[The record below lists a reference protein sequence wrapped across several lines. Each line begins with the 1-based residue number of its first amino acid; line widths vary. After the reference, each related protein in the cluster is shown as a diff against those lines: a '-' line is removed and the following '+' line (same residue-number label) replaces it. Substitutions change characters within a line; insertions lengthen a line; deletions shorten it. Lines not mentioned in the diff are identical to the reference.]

1 MSDKAVSRSRNV
13 LGSLQRVGRSLMMP
27 IAVLPAAGILFYLG
41 ALFKNPE
48 YFDKGSMIFFIGD
61 VLDKGAGVIFSN
73 LPILFAVGVA
83 LGMTGGAGAAALA
96 AVVGYL
102 VMNNVVGMHNTD
114 TSKLDTGVLGGIIAG
129 LIAAFLYRRY
139 HDVKLPDW
147 LQFFGGRRFVPIVT
161 SFAMIFVGLIFLLIW
176 PTVQSWI
183 TSAGNWLIGQGS
195 VGLFVYGVLN
205 RLLIPFGLHHIVNTI
220 VWFNLGEFVNQAGE
234 VVRGDLHRFFA
245 GDPTAGIFMAGMY
258 PILMFALPAACF
270 AIIHEAKPS
279 QRKKVSG
286 IFISAALTAF
296 LTGITEPI
304 EFAFMFAA
312 PALYLIHALLTGT
325 SMAVVYLLGIK
336 HGFFFS
342 AGGIDF
348 FLNFFR
354 ATKPYLLIVVGLVY
368 AVIYYVIFRMV
379 IRFFNLKTPGREE
392 DVDEEEVTENKTS
405 GDDELAREVLAAI
418 GGKENIEHLDACITR
433 LRMTLKDESKLD
445 KEQLKKLGAAGVIQV
460 GTGNYQAVF
469 GTKSELLKDR
479 ILELMKES

>member
-1 MSDKAVSRSRNV
+1 MSDGSVSRKRNV

-27 IAVLPAAGILFYLG
+27 IAVLPAAGILLYLG
-41 ALFKNPE
+41 ALLKNPA
-48 YFDKGSMIFFIGD
+48 YFDKGSIAFFIGD

-102 VMNNVVGMHNTD
+102 VMNNVVGMQNTD
-114 TSKLDTGVLGGIIAG
+114 TMKLNTGVLGGIIAG

-161 SFAMIFVGLIFLLIW
+161 SFAMIFVGLVFLFIW
-176 PTVQSWI
+176 PTVQGWI

-220 VWFNLGEFVNQAGE
+220 VWFNVGEFTNQAGE

-245 GDPTAGIFMAGMY
+245 GDPSAGIFMAGMY

-270 AIIHEAKPS
+270 AMIHEAKPS

-304 EFAFMFAA
+304 EFAFMFVA

-348 FLNFFR
+348 ILNSFR
-354 ATKPYLLIVVGLVY
+354 ATKPYLLIAVGLAY
-368 AVIYYVIFRMV
+368 AVLYYVIFRLI
-379 IRFFNLKTPGREE
+379 IRFFDLKTPGREE
-392 DVDEEEVTENKTS
+392 DADKEGVSANKAA
-405 GDDELAREVLAAI
+405 GDDELAKAVLAAI
-418 GGKENIEHLDACITR
+418 GGKENIEQLDACITR
-433 LRMTLKDESKLD
+433 LRMTLKDETKLD

-460 GTGNYQAVF
+460 GTGNFQAVF